1 LDKDPKHGKFG
12 KRWVKLALTPYA
24 PFAKR
29 REKEKITFLL
39 LSFPCLIQLKRQ
51 EKDEKVGKRKIL
63 FS

>member
-1 LDKDPKHGKFG
+1 M
-12 KRWVKLALTPYA
+12 PYA

-39 LSFPCLIQLKRQ
+39 LPFPCLIQLKRQ
-51 EKDEKVGKRKIL
+51 KKDEKVGKRKIL